1 MGEALSRLPLRP
13 KSHPAPAPGPLV
25 SRGMRSLAL
34 ALAAC
39 LGDPCCV
46 LTLGQVRET
55 AAERDRAVG
64 PQATQVAGRSGL
76 TPHRWQTAD
85 RGWAPSSRLQPPLPS
100 SFPTGSASPPLR
112 SPQTS
117 LAASR
122 ARPQWDP
129 EPRPGGRGGRGLELP
144 SHLGPVGLT
153 PQLRSLLEQ
162 TGCGQSSWQEAS
174 HPGGPATPLQRPPRG
189 SGPSGLGGESGNHP
203 QPLWLPWRL
212 CDLCDLQRGRKEA
225 SRALPEPAAEVCLTK
240 TVFKISCGINGQLQ
254 HWKDFA

>member
-1 MGEALSRLPLRP
+1 M
-13 KSHPAPAPGPLV
+13 
-25 SRGMRSLAL
+25 
-34 ALAAC
+34 
-39 LGDPCCV
+39 
-46 LTLGQVRET
+46 
-55 AAERDRAVG
+55 
-64 PQATQVAGRSGL
+64 GL

-85 RGWAPSSRLQPPLPS
+85 RGWAPLFETPAPSPFLLPHRVRL
-100 SFPTGSASPPLR
+100 SASPETPFGLPKPAWLLPVPGPSGTLGR
-112 SPQTS
+112 G
-117 LAASR
+117 
-122 ARPQWDP
+122 W
-129 EPRPGGRGGRGLELP
+129 GGRGGRGLELP

-189 SGPSGLGGESGNHP
+189 SGPSGLGRESGNHP

-240 TVFKISCGINGQLQ
+240 TVFKISRGINGQLQ
-254 HWKDFA
+254 HWKDLA

>member
-25 SRGMRSLAL
+25 SRGGMRSLAL

-64 PQATQVAGRSGL
+64 PHATQVANGRPGL
-76 TPHRWQTAD
+76 
-85 RGWAPSSRLQPPLPS
+85 G
-100 SFPTGSASPPLR
+100 PPLR
-112 SPQTS
+112 DSSPLSLPPSPQGPPLRLSGVALRPPQTS

-129 EPRPGGRGGRGLELP
+129 GPRPGGRGGRGLELP

>member
-1 MGEALSRLPLRP
+1 MGEALPRLPLRP

-25 SRGMRSLAL
+25 SRGGMRSLAL

-55 AAERDRAVG
+55 AAERDRAV
-64 PQATQVAGRSGL
+64 SL

-85 RGWAPSSRLQPPLPS
+85 RGWAPLFETPAPSPFLLPHRVRL
-100 SFPTGSASPPLR
+100 SASPETPLPFGLPKPAWLLPVPGPSGTLGR
-112 SPQTS
+112 G
-117 LAASR
+117 R
-122 ARPQWDP
+122 
-129 EPRPGGRGGRGLELP
+129 GGRGGRGLELP

-162 TGCGQSSWQEAS
+162 TGCSQSSWQEAS
-174 HPGGPATPLQRPPRG
+174 HPGGPATPLQRPPGG

-240 TVFKISCGINGQLQ
+240 TVFKISRGINGQLQ
-254 HWKDFA
+254 HWKDLA